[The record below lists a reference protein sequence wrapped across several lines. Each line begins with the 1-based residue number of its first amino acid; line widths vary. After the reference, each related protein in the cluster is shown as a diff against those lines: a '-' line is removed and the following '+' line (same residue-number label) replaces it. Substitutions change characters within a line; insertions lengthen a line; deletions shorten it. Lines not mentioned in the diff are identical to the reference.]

1 MQVETVDYRATDA
14 ARVLT
19 GSLRDTGFAVL
30 ANHPI
35 TPQRIEDVYQ
45 AWGDFFAGEAKFD
58 FAVTPPAHDGYFA
71 FRSENAKDSP
81 VKDLKEFYHVYP
93 GCRLPDDITALTREI
108 YADLESL
115 GRELLGWIEAE
126 SPEAVTDGLEM
137 PPAT

>member
-45 AWGDFFAGEAKFD
+45 AWGDFFAGDRVALED
-58 FAVTPPAHDGYFA
+58 
-71 FRSENAKDSP
+71 
-81 VKDLKEFYHVYP
+81 
-93 GCRLPDDITALTREI
+93 CRF
-108 YADLESL
+108 
-115 GRELLGWIEAE
+115 
-126 SPEAVTDGLEM
+126 VF
-137 PPAT
+137 